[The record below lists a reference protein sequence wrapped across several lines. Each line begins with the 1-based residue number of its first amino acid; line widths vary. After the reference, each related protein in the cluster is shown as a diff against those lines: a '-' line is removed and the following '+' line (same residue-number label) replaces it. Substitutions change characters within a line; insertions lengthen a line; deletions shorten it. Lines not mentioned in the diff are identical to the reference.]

1 MTDPYTASRD
11 AARDALAAHF
21 AAIAAAS
28 VARDAAHTADARAL
42 EANAE
47 ARKAS
52 GRAAVAC
59 LRSYNATAQFNAVC
73 DARGAASEVQ
83 P

>member
-21 AAIAAAS
+21 AAIDAAS
-28 VARDAAHTADARAL
+28 VARDAARKADAHAR

-47 ARKAS
+47 ALKAS

-59 LRSYNATAQFNAVC
+59 LRSYNATVKFNAVC
-73 DARGAASEVQ
+73 DARGAASEAQ